1 MTYPVLIKEQY
12 KLSKNRSKKYNLC
25 EKKYYN
31 KLLKKAI
38 RQGNKMDIKYLT
50 SDKKECINALN
61 NSF

>member
-1 MTYPVLIKEQY
+1 MKEQN
-12 KLSKNRSKKYNLC
+12 KLTKNRSKKYHLC

-38 RQGNKMDIKYLT
+38 RQGDKRDIKYLT
-50 SDKKECINALN
+50 SDKKGCVDALN